1 MKDTEQAKAYL
12 KRDPLRYMDML
23 QPLERGEAEVVALR
37 EDGVL
42 LYEVPGQ
49 LYLLAADSLEA
60 GQALCAGI
68 ETMRLAA
75 THDQATG
82 AYLRQRYGREKC
94 QPCTQAAYL
103 GRDPFP
109 LPPGLDIRQLGE
121 EYLPAV
127 VEHYHAF
134 SDPDYIRRRLA
145 AGVMHGAFQN
155 GELAGFIGMHA
166 EGSVGML
173 EVFPPYR
180 RRGIAAGLMAFQ
192 ANWVLGRGWVPFSQ
206 IWEGN
211 EASFALHRRLGWS
224 LCPSPMYWVMDS

>member
-23 QPLERGEAEVVALR
+23 QPLERGEAEVAALR

-109 LPPGLDIRQLGE
+109 LPPGLDIRRLGE
-121 EYLPAV
+121 ECLPAV

-145 AGVMHGAFQN
+145 AGVMHGAFLN

-180 RRGIAAGLMAFQ
+180 RRGIAARLMAFQ
-192 ANWVLGRGWVPFSQ
+192 ANWVLAQGWVPFSQ

>member
-23 QPLERGEAEVVALR
+23 QPLSGARRRSLPCGRTGAVVRGPRPA
-37 EDGVL
+37 
-42 LYEVPGQ
+42 VPAGGGQ
-49 LYLLAADSLEA
+49 PGA

-68 ETMRLAA
+68 ETMRLPPPTTRHRRVPAPA
-75 THDQATG
+75 
-82 AYLRQRYGREKC
+82 LRPGEV
-94 QPCTQAAYL
+94 PAL
-103 GRDPFP
+103 HPGGLPGRDPFP
-109 LPPGLDIRQLGE
+109 LPPGLDIRRLGE

-180 RRGIAAGLMAFQ
+180 RRGHRRRAHGFPGQLGVGAGLGA
-192 ANWVLGRGWVPFSQ
+192 LLQ

-211 EASFALHRRLGWS
+211 EASFALHRPPGLE
-224 LCPSPMYWVMDS
+224 PVPHAMYWVMDS

>member
-1 MKDTEQAKAYL
+1 M
-12 KRDPLRYMDML
+12 
-23 QPLERGEAEVVALR
+23 
-37 EDGVL
+37 
-42 LYEVPGQ
+42 
-49 LYLLAADSLEA
+49 
-60 GQALCAGI
+60 
-68 ETMRLAA
+68 
-75 THDQATG
+75 
-82 AYLRQRYGREKC
+82 
-94 QPCTQAAYL
+94 
-103 GRDPFP
+103 
-109 LPPGLDIRQLGE
+109 
-121 EYLPAV
+121 

>member
-1 MKDTEQAKAYL
+1 MKTL
-12 KRDPLRYMDML
+12 
-23 QPLERGEAEVVALR
+23 VV
-37 EDGVL
+37 
-42 LYEVPGQ
+42 Y
-49 LYLLAADSLEA
+49 YSK
-60 GQALCAGI
+60 
-68 ETMRLAA
+68 
-75 THDQATG
+75 TG
-82 AYLRQRYGREKC
+82 FTQRYGREKC

-103 GRDPFP
+103 GRNPFP
-109 LPPGLDIRQLGE
+109 LPPGLDIRRLGE
-121 EYLPAV
+121 EYFPAV

-145 AGVMHGAFQN
+145 AGVMHGAFLN

-192 ANWVLGRGWVPFSQ
+192 ANWVLAQGWVPFSQ

>member
-82 AYLRQRYGREKC
+82 EYLRQRYGREKC

-109 LPPGLDIRQLGE
+109 LPPGLDIRRLGE

-127 VEHYHAF
+127 VEHY
-134 SDPDYIRRRLA
+134 L
-145 AGVMHGAFQN
+145 
-155 GELAGFIGMHA
+155 
-166 EGSVGML
+166 
-173 EVFPPYR
+173 
-180 RRGIAAGLMAFQ
+180 
-192 ANWVLGRGWVPFSQ
+192 
-206 IWEGN
+206 
-211 EASFALHRRLGWS
+211 S
-224 LCPSPMYWVMDS
+224 LIHI